1 MSRTE
6 LAREVALPSRGL
18 RHDPHAVTRLGRLL
32 PVAVVC
38 LLLLVP
44 VLGSTTGSVPGR
56 APPPEAATAVPRALH
71 ARPASENT
79 GDGMAERASL
89 RATTPSLSQELPARD
104 APSPPTPRA
113 SLPLESTLV
122 LSNNSVV
129 AGNFLPENGAAPIAA
144 VVDTV
149 DGKIFV
155 AGYWSNNI
163 LVLSQATHQLE
174 GYIPGF
180 VNPSGL
186 AFDPGHDALFV
197 ASSWNSTFYRLT
209 SVQASTG
216 LTLASVLV
224 SGGFQSLT
232 VDPVHGHVFVTSYSP
247 IPVYQVIEYT
257 SPGLVLSGVY
267 GLSGSPSLL
276 VMGPGDQELYVIHSP
291 SDLSLINAT
300 TGAFGPT
307 YLLSDYPI
315 DMVLDPMDEDLYLV
329 GWTGSGSQEMVVLST
344 ITFAQVDSI
353 GLPQLAWML
362 TVDPSS
368 GDVFVGTMNGS
379 GLVPAGNGNVSVFA
393 PTSLSRLASVPVGI
407 SPWGLAYD
415 PQGSIV
421 VTDERSDGVTFVN
434 ATTFGVEGVTV
445 PGPGPSALAVDPS
458 SGVAY
463 ITSDGTDQVNA
474 LSMSGGRI
482 SANITVGEDPRGIC
496 VDPTTG
502 EVYVTNQGS
511 GNVSVIDGAT
521 EKVVATVPVGPS
533 PYGIA
538 FDAKDD
544 LVWVAVAGA
553 GMVSAIS
560 ALTNKVVE
568 NVTIWETP
576 MALLYDPVDD
586 SVDVTAPLSDNVLA
600 LRGVGHTSVSTY
612 PVYGNAPYAIA
623 LDGVGNRLV
632 VANYYSGNLSV
643 LNAATGAYEPSVQLA
658 LGSEP
663 SAVSYLPTVGE
674 VAVANAEGN
683 NVTVLSGSSL
693 APVETFQVGLHPE
706 ALGPGNGRQLYVANY
721 GSGSITT
728 ATLPAIGWLNIS
740 VVPGGWG
747 CRSFSLDGAPVW
759 NGSSLALPLGN
770 YSLSAPAFCSGGRS
784 FQGWGSSGR
793 IIMYGTSAVASMQL
807 FGNGNLTAIFQLPIS
822 RVNISVDI
830 SPYFCGP
837 VLWGMSTQ
845 LNGSSFQGYIGVTT
859 IQAYSCSGYSFRAW
873 NTSGAIGVFSP
884 GQPVTTADVVASG
897 LNGSLTTW
905 YVSNSTPPSLLVSL
919 QAYPINGVAPLTVGF
934 QVQVSGGRP
943 PYSVSWSFGDGGTGT
958 GQTTS
963 HIYVQPGVW
972 MAVAEVFDSGGN
984 VTEKTVNISVTGS
997 PPVLG
1002 ISAYAQPQTLSL
1014 GQSVQFTA
1022 VVTGAPQPYSL
1033 SWSSLPPGCG
1043 PFYTAQFV
1051 CTPTQSG
1058 VFDVQVTVT
1067 DSFGQSASTLVEV
1080 TVTPTSS
1087 SFTGPLLQGPWVA
1100 GELLTSLVLAIVA
1113 WLILLRKGRL
1123 GSIAGRERRP
1133 PGTSLGASPGEG
1145 QVGPNSGTEGTELQ
1159 IRTFQ

>member
-1 MSRTE
+1 
-6 LAREVALPSRGL
+6 
-18 RHDPHAVTRLGRLL
+18 
-32 PVAVVC
+32 
-38 LLLLVP
+38 
-44 VLGSTTGSVPGR
+44 
-56 APPPEAATAVPRALH
+56 
-71 ARPASENT
+71 
-79 GDGMAERASL
+79 
-89 RATTPSLSQELPARD
+89 
-104 APSPPTPRA
+104 
-113 SLPLESTLV
+113 
-122 LSNNSVV
+122 
-129 AGNFLPENGAAPIAA
+129 
-144 VVDTV
+144 
-149 DGKIFV
+149 
-155 AGYWSNNI
+155 
-163 LVLSQATHQLE
+163 
-174 GYIPGF
+174 
-180 VNPSGL
+180 
-186 AFDPGHDALFV
+186 
-197 ASSWNSTFYRLT
+197 
-209 SVQASTG
+209 
-216 LTLASVLV
+216 
-224 SGGFQSLT
+224 
-232 VDPVHGHVFVTSYSP
+232 
-247 IPVYQVIEYT
+247 
-257 SPGLVLSGVY
+257 
-267 GLSGSPSLL
+267 
-276 VMGPGDQELYVIHSP
+276 
-291 SDLSLINAT
+291 
-300 TGAFGPT
+300 
-307 YLLSDYPI
+307 
-315 DMVLDPMDEDLYLV
+315 
-329 GWTGSGSQEMVVLST
+329 
-344 ITFAQVDSI
+344 
-353 GLPQLAWML
+353 
-362 TVDPSS
+362 
-368 GDVFVGTMNGS
+368 
-379 GLVPAGNGNVSVFA
+379 
-393 PTSLSRLASVPVGI
+393 
-407 SPWGLAYD
+407 
-415 PQGSIV
+415 
-421 VTDERSDGVTFVN
+421 
-434 ATTFGVEGVTV
+434 
-445 PGPGPSALAVDPS
+445 
-458 SGVAY
+458 
-463 ITSDGTDQVNA
+463 
-474 LSMSGGRI
+474 MSGGRI